1 MRKQA
6 LPLIAAAVSLLVAT
20 AAPAITANY
29 AKQLERSGCTQASEL
44 QGCDINKTKKENAKA
59 GCGTGAPTATGAAAS
74 KTPCVGNCSAPLIE

>member
-44 QGCDINKTKKENAKA
+44 QG
-59 GCGTGAPTATGAAAS
+59 
-74 KTPCVGNCSAPLIE
+74 